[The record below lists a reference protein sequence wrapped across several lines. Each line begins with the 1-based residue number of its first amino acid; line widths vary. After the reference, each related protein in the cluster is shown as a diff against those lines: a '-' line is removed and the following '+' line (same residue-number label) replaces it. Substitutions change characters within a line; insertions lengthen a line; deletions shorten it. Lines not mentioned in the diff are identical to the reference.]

1 MSKRGFKGQGVY
13 PAKLAIQNVYNSHN
27 IHVVKDKLTPQSR
40 KQLIYM
46 KIITATRK
54 NWCIRYEKYYCN

>member
-13 PAKLAIQNVYNSHN
+13 PAKLAVQNVYNSHK

-54 NWCIRYEKYYCN
+54 IGV